1 MLMTST
7 ELLEI
12 ADKNQ
17 KKLDAD
23 VAKFLAKGGQVQ
35 SFEKKDHDQA
45 QRDFRKAK
53 RLRNESYRQAAL
65 ARL

>member
-7 ELLEI
+7 ALLEI
-12 ADKNQ
+12 AEENQ
-17 KKLDAD
+17 KKLDD
-23 VAKFLAKGGQVQ
+23 HVAEFLARGGQVQ
-35 SFEKKDHDQA
+35 SFAKKDHDQA
-45 QRDFRKAK
+45 QKDFRKAK

>member
-1 MLMTST
+1 MTST
-7 ELLEI
+7 ALLEI
-12 ADKNQ
+12 AEKNQ
-17 KKLDAD
+17 EKLDAD
-23 VAKFLAKGGQVQ
+23 VAEFLARGGKVR

-53 RLRNESYRQAAL
+53 RLKNEAYKQAAL

>member
-1 MLMTST
+1 MTST
-7 ELLEI
+7 ELLAI
-12 ADKNQ
+12 AEERRV
-17 KKLDAD
+17 KLDDD
-23 VAKFLAKGGQVQ
+23 VAEYLAKGGQVQ